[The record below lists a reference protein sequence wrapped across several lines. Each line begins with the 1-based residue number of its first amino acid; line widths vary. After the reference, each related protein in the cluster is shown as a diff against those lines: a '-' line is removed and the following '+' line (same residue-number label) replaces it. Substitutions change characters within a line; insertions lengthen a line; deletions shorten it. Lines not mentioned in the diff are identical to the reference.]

1 MEAFCFLVQTTVT
14 DFMGIELNR
23 FQVILLNSC
32 WWFAFE
38 YETRLIQCHWVLD
51 FFFMKRIMATYK
63 STLSPCVPQ
72 CKFSV
77 LLISVTRT
85 SMVYNI
91 PVLFTI
97 ISRFYLVFCS
107 FCLFGWLGGFNYCF
121 VFALTSDFKNYIFLF
136 LSIYIPQLTVLI
148 SDEIL
153 VSTLKSVLFSISVT

>member
-63 STLSPCVPQ
+63 STLSPCV
-72 CKFSV
+72 
-77 LLISVTRT
+77 
-85 SMVYNI
+85 
-91 PVLFTI
+91 LFTI
-97 ISRFYLVFCS
+97 ISRFYLVLCS
-107 FCLFGWLGGFNYCF
+107 FCSFGWLGGFNYCF

-153 VSTLKSVLFSISVT
+153 VSTLKSVLFSISVP